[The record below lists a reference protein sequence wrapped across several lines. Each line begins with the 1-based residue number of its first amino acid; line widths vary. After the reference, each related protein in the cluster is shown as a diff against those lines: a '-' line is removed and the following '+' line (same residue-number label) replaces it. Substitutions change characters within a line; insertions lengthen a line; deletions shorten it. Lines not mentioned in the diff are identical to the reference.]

1 MSTTTAEVVIKGRN
15 DLTRAVQSAQNDLKG
30 LLKTGELVGKTLR
43 GGAIV
48 GAAMAFERLAEN
60 AQKAAEQLGDK
71 GTAEALR
78 KLNGQI
84 DRLKLQGTN
93 VIGKVLG
100 NVYSAFSN
108 DKVLQLREQ
117 IDFLQ
122 RMQGR
127 SFVAA
132 GYDDIG
138 TGFFTAAEGAA
149 KLLELQ
155 QKLALYESSR
165 PFGDRARAPG
175 GRNRTPFTPVDL
187 SEPKATSSSA
197 TKAPQFSA
205 ESNAYVAMLERM
217 GEAQRHLADTA
228 RDAGESVQDYFNES
242 LEKGLENLEIMPA
255 QIETVS
261 QEMTVFADEAARNMQ
276 SAFADFLFDPFED
289 GLKGMAAGFIDT
301 IRRMVAEAAAAQ
313 ILQSFFN
320 WGANNFGGG
329 VGSFFGT
336 MAKSFEPRASG
347 GPVMGGTPY
356 MVGER
361 GPEMFVPGSSGSI
374 VPNHALGGGVTM
386 NYSID
391 ARGADAERIMAIM
404 PGLLKQTKA
413 ETIAEVRNLM
423 GRGRM

>member
-1 MSTTTAEVVIKGRN
+1 MSTTPVEVVIKGRN
-15 DLTRAVQSAQNDLKG
+15 DLTRAVQSAQKDLKG
-30 LLKTGELVGKTLR
+30 LLQTGDLVGKMFR

-48 GAAMAFERLAEN
+48 GAFMAFERMAES
-60 AQKAAEQLGDK
+60 AQRAAEAIGDK
-71 GTAEALR
+71 GTARSLR
-78 KLNGQI
+78 ELNAEL
-84 DRLKLQGTN
+84 DRLKTKGTN
-93 VIGKVLG
+93 VVGQLFGSIYANYFGSPLARLPQEIARTQAEIE
-100 NVYSAFSN
+100 SLIQSN
-108 DKVLQLREQ
+108 GGSRKNIEINLSMMEARLADLKQELR
-117 IDFLQ
+117 
-122 RMQGR
+122 
-127 SFVAA
+127 
-132 GYDDIG
+132 
-138 TGFFTAAEGAA
+138 
-149 KLLELQ
+149 
-155 QKLALYESSR
+155 LYEQNR
-165 PFGDRARAPG
+165 PFGERSRAPG

-187 SEPKATSSSA
+187 GEDKPAAVPTVASG
-197 TKAPQFSA
+197 PQFSA

-313 ILQSFFN
+313 ILQAFFN
-320 WGANNFGGG
+320 WGANTFSGG
-329 VGSFFGT
+329 VGSFFGQ
-336 MAKSFEPRASG
+336 MSKSLTGKASG

-361 GPEMFVPGSSGSI
+361 GPELFVPGSSGSI
-374 VPNHALGGGVTM
+374 VPNHALGGGVVI
-386 NYSID
+386 NQSYD
-391 ARGADAERIMAIM
+391 LRGADAERIMAIM
-404 PGLLKQTKA
+404 PGLLKQNKA

-423 GRGRM
+423 GRGRL